1 MNAPIVFRRMAAA
14 WIVLVVLGAGSA
26 RADVTFIVNTVLDLA
41 DDNTNDGLCHTSAG
55 TCSLRAAITQ
65 ANHWSNPEYAIINL
79 PAGNYVLSIPVPF
92 GAVDDEAVG
101 DLNLTTALIAGQR
114 IVILGQSAAST
125 IIDANHVGSV
135 FAIAQGRPATIS
147 HVTIRGGN
155 SPFSGGGIRNEG
167 DLTLFRSI
175 VENNTAHTYG
185 GGIDN
190 FQGALLVK
198 SSTIRSNDAHEG
210 GGIDT
215 FGIGNRVEILASTV
229 SDNHAYQGGGIYND
243 GDQLFVVNSTVSA
256 NTADDNGGGIY
267 SRIATFIYN
276 STIVDNDADDDH
288 DQTGGSGGGIYA
300 ESGSRSLVVNSLIAA
315 NYATG
320 YVNENDCQGILEVYG
335 WNLFGDDG
343 AFCSFSGNG
352 ASSHGLITPSTIGPL
367 QDNGGSTWTHA
378 LLPGSQ
384 AIDSTYDNLGCV
396 DENLTPLPD
405 DQRGGSRPFGV
416 RCDVGAYEYGAV
428 TDRIFSNGF
437 E

>member
-1 MNAPIVFRRMAAA
+1 MSSLRIARRVWVLAGLLAAGTA
-14 WIVLVVLGAGSA
+14 Q
-26 RADVTFIVNTVLDLA
+26 ADVTFNVNTVVDLA
-41 DDNTNDGLCHTSAG
+41 DDNTSDGLCHTSTN
-55 TCSLRAAITQ
+55 TCSLRAAVMQ

-79 PAGNYVLSIPVPF
+79 PAGVYLLSIPVPF

-147 HVTIRGGN
+147 NVTIRGGN
-155 SPFSGGGIRNEG
+155 SLFSGGGIRNEG
-167 DLTLFRSI
+167 DLTLFRST
-175 VENNTAHTYG
+175 VENNTAHTGG

-198 SSTIRSNDAHEG
+198 SSTIRSNDAHGG

-229 SDNHAYQGGGIYND
+229 SGNHAYQGGGIYND

-267 SRIATFIYN
+267 SRIASFIYN

-288 DQTGGSGGGIYA
+288 DQMGGAGGGIYSD
-300 ESGSRSLVVNSLIAA
+300 SGSRTVAVNSLIAA
-315 NYATG
+315 NYVTA
-320 YVNENDCQGILEVYG
+320 YVNENDCDGVLEVYG
-335 WNLFGDDG
+335 WNLFGYTG
-343 AFCSFSGNG
+343 PFCSFSGNG
-352 ASSHGLITPSTIGPL
+352 ATAHGLVTPSTIGPL
-367 QDNGGSTWTHA
+367 
-378 LLPGSQ
+378 
-384 AIDSTYDNLGCV
+384 
-396 DENLTPLPD
+396 
-405 DQRGGSRPFGV
+405 R
-416 RCDVGAYEYGAV
+416 
-428 TDRIFSNGF
+428 
-437 E
+437 